1 MPRAWEGGTEG
12 RLVAVVSEGK
22 PTEFLAAKRR
32 EKEIGATVE
41 SPSRVVSEK
50 FSKKT
55 DHGKWFGDE
64 A

>member
-1 MPRAWEGGTEG
+1 
-12 RLVAVVSEGK
+12 
-22 PTEFLAAKRR
+22 LAAKRR